1 MKESDLESEPHDH
14 DEHDDHEAYDD
25 ATGSDA
31 VFDAIV
37 TNGPLNDAWR
47 LTLWSNCY
55 TEPVFA
61 EMIQAFDVSRDEF
74 NVLACLS
81 TVGAMTAKQI
91 CEVTGRPKN
100 SISRAVNRLAERRM
114 IRRKTNEDDRREIR
128 LALNES
134 GRRLYERVLP
144 VSLDRQALM
153 LSALDADERA
163 MLDRILNKLMGAR
176 RGW

>member
-1 MKESDLESEPHDH
+1 MKEPDLESERHDH
-14 DEHDDHEAYDD
+14 DTQDE
-25 ATGSDA
+25 ATGGDA

-37 TNGPLNDAWR
+37 THGPLNDAWR
-47 LTLWSNCY
+47 LTLWSNYY

-61 EMIQAFDVSRDEF
+61 EMMETFDVSRDEF

-81 TVGAMTAKQI
+81 TVSAMTAKRI

-144 VSLDRQALM
+144 VLLDRQTLM
-153 LSALDADERA
+153 LSALDADDRA
-163 MLDRILNKLMGAR
+163 VLDRILNKLMSAR
-176 RGW
+176 HGW

>member
-1 MKESDLESEPHDH
+1 MKDIDLVS
-14 DEHDDHEAYDD
+14 EHDDGKAHDD
-25 ATGSDA
+25 ATGADA
-31 VFDAIV
+31 VFDAVV

-47 LTLWSNCY
+47 LTLWSNY
-55 TEPVFA
+55 YNEPVFA
-61 EMIQAFDVSRDEF
+61 EMMQTFDVSRDEF

-81 TVGAMTAKQI
+81 TAGAMTAKQI

-114 IRRKTNEDDRREIR
+114 IQRKTNEDDRREIR

-144 VSLDRQALM
+144 VALDRQTQM
-153 LSALDADERA
+153 LRTLDADDRA
-163 MLDRILNKLMGAR
+163 VLDRILNKLMGMRHA
-176 RGW
+176 W